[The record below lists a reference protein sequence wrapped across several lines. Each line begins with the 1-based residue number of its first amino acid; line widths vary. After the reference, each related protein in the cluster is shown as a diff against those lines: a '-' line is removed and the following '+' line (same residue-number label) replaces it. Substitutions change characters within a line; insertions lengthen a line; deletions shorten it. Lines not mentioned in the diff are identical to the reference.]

1 MTFDIDSLISATD
14 LNRNTG
20 RFLDL
25 AAAGARQIVL
35 SQNRPIAAIVSIDDL
50 RRLQQLETDEAA
62 NPLLDTTIT
71 APPGYT
77 TIGRTLT
84 GQPLMLQL
92 ACNTLVVGST
102 GSGKSVTLSAV
113 LAYAVAYDSSPV
125 EFIIGEGYSDPPVI
139 VHRQSSGPQPH
150 GRPPIVELTT
160 GLRDD
165 PQAASRFVKS
175 VAQELDHRGAL
186 LAEQGVTNIDEYN
199 ARRRPDT
206 CPMTHRVIVI
216 EEGGF
221 DGAREWNECL
231 ETLLDVGPARGL
243 HVWVFAQPTDWAVS
257 AAARFP
263 QLVVQ
268 HLNDL
273 TDYRRLLGRDAA
285 SASLR
290 SAGQALLKRGGGRPK
305 LFAVTAPDAEPVPA
319 TANPDVLGDESEAV
333 RSNSRA
339 VTWQGRL

>member
-1 MTFDIDSLISATD
+1 MAFDIDSLISATD

-50 RRLQQLETDEAA
+50 RRLQQLDTGEAA
-62 NPLLDTTIT
+62 NPLLDDTVT
-71 APPGYT
+71 ATPGCT

-92 ACNTLVVGST
+92 ACNTLVVGSA

-113 LAYAVAYDSSPV
+113 LAHAVADDSAPV
-125 EFIIGEGYSDPPVI
+125 EIIIGEGYSEPPVI
-139 VHRQSSGPQPH
+139 VHRQSAGPQPH
-150 GRPPIVELTT
+150 RRPPIIEVTT

-165 PQAASRFVKS
+165 PQAATRFVKS
-175 VAQELDHRGAL
+175 VVQELDHRGAL
-186 LAEQGVTNIDEYN
+186 LAELGLTTIDEYN
-199 ARRRPDT
+199 AKRLPDT
-206 CPMTHRVIVI
+206 CSMTHRVIVI
-216 EEGGF
+216 EEAMSTRRTTVS

-231 ETLLDVGPARGL
+231 ESLLDVGPARGL
-243 HVWVFAQPTDWAVS
+243 HVWVFTQPGDWAVS

-268 HLNDL
+268 RLNDPR
-273 TDYRRLLGRDAA
+273 DYRGLLGRDAA
-285 SASLR
+285 STALT
-290 SAGQALLKRGGGRPK
+290 GTGDALLKRGEGRPQ
-305 LFAVTAPDAEPVPA
+305 LFTVTAPNALNDTWPV
-319 TANPDVLGDESEAV
+319 TSSKL
-333 RSNSRA
+333 
-339 VTWQGRL
+339 